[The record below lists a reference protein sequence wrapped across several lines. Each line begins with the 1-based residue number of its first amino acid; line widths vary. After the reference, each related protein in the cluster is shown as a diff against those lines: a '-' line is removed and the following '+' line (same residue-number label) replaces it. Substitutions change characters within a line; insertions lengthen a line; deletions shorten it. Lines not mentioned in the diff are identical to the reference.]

1 MPNSR
6 WYLEG
11 ELPASIS
18 YNWKWPSHK
27 CRKDGKSSNKIFL
40 DNHSI
45 HNPVFNAVGGTL
57 IGILVLFLIVMMVW
71 WLKKKEVDKKRRV
84 VLTPNFVFIFLIS
97 IAMKNM
103 KIIQTE
109 IKSGGQKST
118 IADVMSEISREYSTS
133 SCSKSSSRF
142 ELPNLRK
149 ERKSV

>member
-1 MPNSR
+1 
-6 WYLEG
+6 
-11 ELPASIS
+11 
-18 YNWKWPSHK
+18 
-27 CRKDGKSSNKIFL
+27 
-40 DNHSI
+40 
-45 HNPVFNAVGGTL
+45 
-57 IGILVLFLIVMMVW
+57 MMVW

-84 VLTPNFVFIFLIS
+84 VLTPNFFSIS